1 MQAINNDPT
10 TLYLN
15 DISHHIESLKNSL
28 HILQL
33 DYNNE
38 KSIYLF
44 CEKATNKLILIE
56 RLLNI
61 KKLSLAIVIATEVNK
76 LFLHDENL
84 SRVNIQLINSKR
96 TLNPYAISNLKIT
109 I

>member
-1 MQAINNDPT
+1 MKKSNLKT
-10 TLYLN
+10 EKYLSDVN
-15 DISHHIESLKNSL
+15 FHLDSLKL
-28 HILQL
+28 GIETLQL
-33 DYNNE
+33 DHNNE

-61 KKLSLAIVIATEVNK
+61 KKLSRAIVIVTEVNK
-76 LFLHDENL
+76 LFSHDKNL
-84 SRVNIQLINSKR
+84 SRVNIQMINSKR
-96 TLNPYAISNLKIT
+96 TLNPYATANLKIT